1 MVSTLDAIRYKVITA
16 ALRPGPAFSLPIVRV
31 LLLARPV
38 RRSPNVLRLVSP
50 LRGGT
55 RSRAVVTLCTVRVT
69 GATALALQCAAL
81 RSPFLLDGHLACATC
96 QRSGGRR
103 RTRCGLWAVCGCGG
117 DGPSRLHP
125 RHVAPVRGD
134 VLNDKPKGPCGLQR
148 LPSFGG
154 HTVDL

>member
-1 MVSTLDAIRYKVITA
+1 MSTLDAIRYTVITT